1 MSASKWQVE
10 FFKEQPDQVMT
21 LFQVTLLKLSVT
33 FALFPAGEGAS
44 EESQGLEE

>member
-1 MSASKWQVE
+1 MASGVLQRAARPGDDP
-10 FFKEQPDQVMT
+10 FPSHTFKAT
-21 LFQVTLLKLSVT
+21 YYF